1 MKKIFA
7 LAAVLSV
14 ALWGCS
20 DDSSSVDELQEESSS
35 AQEQPSPTE
44 PSSSGEAMA
53 PDGPGSAE
61 NASSASE
68 GNPASGKVPTGPQAT
83 ADYKFECSN
92 NKEQS
97 NSDLVVNTLDLK
109 GSEPQAWKYVKGN
122 SIYIEVGDIMMQCA
136 ISVKSMDVTLSG
148 DTLYADYEVDLSA
161 PQANCICPTKL
172 SFTVGEEFEGAKY
185 VNISGSTYQLRGTTY
200 DGTMDSELKKVG
212 FARGECQKDGLSL
225 HKSADVPEAMLY
237 CEEDNCVV
245 EVNNV
250 MDYCDVRADIAQKR
264 KADTLYVEYAN
275 MGAVSKCIC
284 NFDYHRFVIDQE
296 NADIQYF
303 SFKEKVF
310 QIVKRTIE

>member
-1 MKKIFA
+1 MRKMLFWGM
-7 LAAVLSV
+7 VLS
-14 ALWGCS
+14 LFWWGCS
-20 DDSSSVDELQEESSS
+20 DDSSVTGDSLPDESL
-35 AQEQPSPTE
+35 SPPE
-44 PSSSGEAMA
+44 PSSSSGITESIGSSAREKLSSASTDEA
-53 PDGPGSAE
+53 E
-61 NASSASE
+61 SSASE
-68 GNPASGKVPTGPQAT
+68 EPLQTTSM
-83 ADYKFECSN
+83 DYKFECSN
-92 NKEQS
+92 NKEQK
-97 NSDLVVNTLDLK
+97 NSDLVVNTLSLS
-109 GSEPQAWKYVKGN
+109 GSAPQAWKYAKGN

-136 ISVKSMDVTLSG
+136 ISVKGMDVALSG
-148 DTLYADYEVDLSA
+148 DTLFADYEVDLSV
-161 PQANCICPTKL
+161 PQANCICPTKV
-172 SFTVGEEFEGAKY
+172 SFTVGEEFESAKY

-212 FARGECQKDGLSL
+212 FARGECMKDGLSL
-225 HKSADVPEAMLY
+225 YKSADVLEAMLY

-250 MDYCDVRADIAQKR
+250 MDYCDVQADITQKR

-296 NADIQYF
+296 NEDIQYF